1 MDASD
6 QATRNCLV
14 GVLKA
19 YSLDQQ
25 QKHYLGTCFKCNFSS
40 PNQDQQKSELW
51 GWGCSFLFSKVLQ
64 VIWWLLQCENNWFI
78 ELFCPRYWDFTH
90 SPLNG
95 IENKG
100 YNSCHLCVRKRVYL
114 FSFAAVTNEHKP
126 HGFKTIHI
134 YCLTVLEVRSPTG
147 LKSRCQQGWLL
158 LQALRGESGSLPFPA
173 SEAAPLPW
181 LMTSSSVFK
190 E

>member
-158 LQALRGESGSLPFPA
+158 LQALRGESGSLPFP
-173 SEAAPLPW
+173 
-181 LMTSSSVFK
+181 V
-190 E
+190 